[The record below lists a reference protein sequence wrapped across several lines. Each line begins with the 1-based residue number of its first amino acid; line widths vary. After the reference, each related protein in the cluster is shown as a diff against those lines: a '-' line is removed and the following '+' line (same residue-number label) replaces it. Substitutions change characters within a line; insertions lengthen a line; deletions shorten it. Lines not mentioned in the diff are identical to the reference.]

1 MILAHLPEI
10 NSPKELAQVLKL
22 LTAQT
27 GAAGTVGVVHYLE
40 QQREVQGWAIDLGN
54 PHAPV
59 SLKIELAAPR

>member
-40 QQREVQGWAIDLGN
+40 QQREVQAGPLI
-54 PHAPV
+54 
-59 SLKIELAAPR
+59 LATRTLRSH